1 MSADLCA
8 RIVANKMELIITT
21 ECKDLIAK
29 EGYNP
34 TYGARPL
41 RRAIQ
46 RMLEDALAEQVLQG
60 TFKEGDVI
68 ETELEENTIKFKKAD
83 KVMDKPVKGDKEEK
97 AEKAEKPEKPEKAS
111 KGDKADKSDKSDSEK
126 SEESTTRS

>member
-1 MSADLCA
+1 
-8 RIVANKMELIITT
+8 MELVITT

-46 RMLEDALAEQVLQG
+46 RMLEDNLAEQVLQG
-60 TFKEGDVI
+60 TFKEGDFI
-68 ETELEENTIKFKKAD
+68 ETVLEGEVVKFQKQPG
-83 KVMDKPVKGDKEEK
+83 KVAAPKEKTEKEEAK
-97 AEKAEKPEKPEKAS
+97 AAKSEKAEKPEKGS
-111 KGDKADKSDKSDSEK
+111 KSKDGDKASEK
-126 SEESTTRS
+126 EAVE